1 MTFDTSIL
9 DQAIANRKTQWET
22 ERQATLHQV
31 ITILDEVAGPFSL
44 SQAIIFG
51 SLTQPG
57 RFHVNSDIDIAVLD
71 LPPEHFFDLAVALS
85 QTLERDVDL
94 VELEKVHFA
103 DKIRREGIWWTPT
116 D

>member
-1 MTFDTSIL
+1 MTFDTSVL

-31 ITILDEVAGPFSL
+31 IAILDKVARQFSL
-44 SQAIIFG
+44 PQAILFG

-57 RFHVNSDIDIAVLD
+57 HFHADSDIDIAVID

-85 QTLERDVDL
+85 QTLEREVDL
-94 VELEKVHFA
+94 IELDKVHFA
-103 DKIRREGIWWTPT
+103 DKIRREGVWWTPT
-116 D
+116 G